1 MHFIGP
7 FGVLGNLLLA
17 RSPLFE
23 ADKVEAFGNQAVH
36 IARHGAM
43 VFHDARCD
51 PLGYA
56 SSLEQVVIDRPH
68 PGPVGLGSPPWCPR
82 GGEDGVLDGKHEPAA
97 RHQQSPYRRA
107 RSRHIRD
114 VVQRQGAVDEIEG
127 RLRQRKLLYVSLVE
141 HPARMGLE
149 TRMAAVQ
156 WAPSYRRAT
165 WMQAPL
171 ALLSFLGGLAAWL
184 MGAGSGWLLAALL
197 IGLVVPFTFIGIMPT
212 NNRILSPG
220 RDLDSAET
228 RRLLERWGH
237 LHAVRTTL
245 SILATVLYVRLLLG
259 T

>member
-1 MHFIGP
+1 MLQVIEFIAA
-7 FGVLGNLLLA
+7 LCA
-17 RSPLFE
+17 ALF
-23 ADKVEAFGNQAVH
+23 A
-36 IARHGAM
+36 GA
-43 VFHDARCD
+43 A
-51 PLGYA
+51 
-56 SSLEQVVIDRPH
+56 
-68 PGPVGLGSPPWCPR
+68 
-82 GGEDGVLDGKHEPAA
+82 
-97 RHQQSPYRRA
+97 
-107 RSRHIRD
+107 
-114 VVQRQGAVDEIEG
+114 
-127 RLRQRKLLYVSLVE
+127 LYVSLVE

-149 TRMAAVQ
+149 TRIAAVQ

-237 LHAVRTTL
+237 LHAVRTAL
-245 SILATVLYVRLLLG
+245 SILATVLYIRLLLG